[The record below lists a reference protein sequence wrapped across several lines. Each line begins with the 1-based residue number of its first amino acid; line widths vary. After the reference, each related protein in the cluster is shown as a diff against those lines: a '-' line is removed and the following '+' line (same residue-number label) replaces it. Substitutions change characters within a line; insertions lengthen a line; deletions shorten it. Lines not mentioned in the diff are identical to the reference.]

1 MTSIITG
8 DIINSRYLK
17 DQQTWLA
24 PLKQLFLQY
33 GKTPKTWEI
42 FRGDSFQLEV
52 AQPET
57 SLLCAIKIKACIK
70 SIKELDVRMAI
81 GIGEKAHA
89 AKKITESNG
98 EAFIYSGET
107 FEELKRIKRT
117 LAMKSPWPDLD
128 EELNLMISLGT
139 IVMDKWTPLAAEL
152 VLLTLQHNRLSQ
164 IELGEKIGRPQ
175 SSISEGQKRAHYNE
189 IMELEAYYTK
199 RILAQLK

>member
-8 DIINSRYLK
+8 DIVNSRKLK
-17 DQQTWLA
+17 DQRKWLA

-52 AQPET
+52 AQPEA

-81 GIGEKAHA
+81 GIGEKAHT

-107 FEELKRIKRT
+107 FESLKKLKRN
-117 LAMKSPWPDLD
+117 LAMQSPWPNLD

-139 IVMDKWTPLAAEL
+139 IVMDKWTPLSAEL
-152 VLLTLQHNRLSQ
+152 VLQTLEHSRLSQ
-164 IELGEKIGRPQ
+164 KELGEKIGKPQ
-175 SSISEGQKRAHYNE
+175 SSISEGQKRAHYSE
-189 IMELEAYYTK
+189 LMELEAYYNK
-199 RILAQLK
+199 KISAQLK